1 MQRNK
6 YKVCVYGICKNEEKF
21 IDTWYNSVKEADA
34 IYVLDTGSTDN
45 TVELL
50 KKLDKV
56 EVTVAKIDPWRFDTA
71 RNKSLSLVPEDF
83 DICVCQ
89 DFDEVFKEGWRKELE
104 DHWSTST
111 TRARYNYNWSL
122 DNNDKPIVSFYIEK
136 IHQRKNYKWTHPV
149 HEVLTYTGS
158 DKENMITIDTITLN
172 HYPDQTK
179 SRSNYLPLLELSI
192 KESPEDDRNT
202 HYLGREYMYY
212 GRWEASIDTL
222 IKHLNLKTAT
232 WKDERAAS
240 MRFIARS
247 YKHLNRLEEAR
258 MWLDKAIKEAPYL
271 RDAYV
276 ERGILEYEEEDY
288 KRASKYLLK
297 ALNIKSHQK
306 TYINEVFS
314 WDNTVYDL
322 LSICM
327 YKENRLIEAL
337 YYTNKA
343 LEMSPEDERLLR
355 NKEILEELLK

>member
-71 RNKSLSLVPEDF
+71 RNKSLNLVPEDF

-104 DHWSTST
+104 AHWSTST

-122 DNNDKPIVSFYIEK
+122 DNNDKPIVSFYIDK

-212 GRWEASIDTL
+212 GRWEESIDTL
-222 IKHLNLKTAT
+222 INICNLANC
-232 WKDERAAS
+232 S
-240 MRFIARS
+240 S
-247 YKHLNRLEEAR
+247 V
-258 MWLDKAIKEAPYL
+258 AIFHGVLKSPSV
-271 RDAYV
+271 V
-276 ERGILEYEEEDY
+276 ENY
-288 KRASKYLLK
+288 
-297 ALNIKSHQK
+297 
-306 TYINEVFS
+306 
-314 WDNTVYDL
+314 
-322 LSICM
+322 
-327 YKENRLIEAL
+327 
-337 YYTNKA
+337 
-343 LEMSPEDERLLR
+343 
-355 NKEILEELLK
+355 ELLTSRDKSIIDQMITCLLNTK